1 MSDLPLFGE
10 EDIAAVCAVMT
21 GASPPTPARPD
32 TLHQHACCWRLG
44 LFLRVCCRR
53 L

>member
-21 GASPPTPARPD
+21 SASPPTPARPD